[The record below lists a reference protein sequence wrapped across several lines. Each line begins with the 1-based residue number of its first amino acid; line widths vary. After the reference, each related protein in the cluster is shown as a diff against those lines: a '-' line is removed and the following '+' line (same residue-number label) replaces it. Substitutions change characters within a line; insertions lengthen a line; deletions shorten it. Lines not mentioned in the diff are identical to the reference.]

1 MDIKIENG
9 DMLFDESGNLIT
21 VQGAEEVLQ
30 QIIIGTKVN
39 NGSFVYGRDY
49 GINIGDLDFN
59 SDKTAKILEALIN
72 EKLVKNADAFVKVE
86 NIRNAENKIYA
97 QLTVRYGRE
106 EINREVMISG

>member
-9 DMLFDESGNLIT
+9 DILLDESGNLIT

-30 QIIIGTKVN
+30 QIIIGAKVT
-39 NGSFVYGRDY
+39 NGSFIYGRDY
-49 GINIGDLDFN
+49 GINIDDLDCN

-86 NIRNAENKIYA
+86 NIRNDENKIYA
-97 QLTVRYGRE
+97 LLTVTYGRE
-106 EINREVMISG
+106 EIHREVMISG